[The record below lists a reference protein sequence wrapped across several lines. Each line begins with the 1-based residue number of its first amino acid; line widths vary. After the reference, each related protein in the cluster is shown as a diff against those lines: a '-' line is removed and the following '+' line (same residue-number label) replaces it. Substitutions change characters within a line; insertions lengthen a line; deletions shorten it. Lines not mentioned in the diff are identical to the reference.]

1 MPRAHRT
8 PLPGEKLRAGSCRR
22 IGDTMPAGPT
32 EARPEGVAR
41 GRRRKLAAI
50 LSADAVGFS
59 RQMHRDEPG
68 PPARLRSCREII
80 DRLAA
85 EHDGRIVGSAGD
97 SVLADFPS
105 VVEALT
111 CAVGIQQALRERNA
125 ALPPEHRLEFRIGIN
140 LGDVI
145 IDGEDI
151 YGDGVNVAA
160 RLQQL
165 AEPGGI
171 LVSRTVHDHVRGK
184 LDLAFE
190 PLGEHQVKNIPEPVA
205 VFRACLDVS
214 RPSAAE
220 PPRRPSMPTKRVW
233 LATVV
238 LLLLV
243 GAAVGLW
250 FARGGL
256 IGERGGERA
265 KVADPVAAAAPV
277 VAVLPFANQGGDPGQ
292 DYFGDGV
299 TEDLI
304 AALGRFSDLRVVS
317 RGTTFAYKG
326 QAADA
331 ARVGRELGARYVVE
345 GSARK
350 VGDRV
355 RVSVQLSDTRG
366 GLLLWSERY
375 EQTMTDV
382 FAVQDAMVQR
392 LVGALAV
399 KLTRAEQERASAKPP
414 GDLAAYDYVLRGRE
428 RLARRTRAANA
439 EARELFRRA
448 VELDPRYAAAQVGLG
463 HAYMDAALFGWTEW
477 PARALERARGLAQ
490 RAVDLDDGE
499 AGGHALLSLVHGY
512 ERRWDLAEAEIDR
525 AVELNPGDPEVRAQ
539 RGEVYIDRDRLDEA
553 IRELEAVLSFD
564 PISDPAWSDL
574 GVAYYLAGRPKD
586 AVELLGRHLGRKPD
600 RVDAWAILAA
610 AYAELGLEPRA
621 RDAAARVVSLS
632 PFFAAE
638 GFTAPYAQPSQR
650 ERLAAGFR
658 RAGLP

>member
-1 MPRAHRT
+1 MPT
-8 PLPGEKLRAGSCRR
+8 GS
-22 IGDTMPAGPT
+22 T
-32 EARPEGVAR
+32 EARPEGVAS
-41 GRRRKLAAI
+41 GHRRKLAAI

-59 RQMHRDEPG
+59 RRMHEDETG
-68 PPARLRSCREII
+68 THARLRACREII
-80 DRLAA
+80 DRLVA
-85 EHDGRIVGSAGD
+85 ERDGRIVGSAGD

-111 CAVGIQQALRERNA
+111 CATAVQRALREHNA
-125 ALPPEHRLEFRIGIN
+125 ALPPEHRLEFRIGVN

-145 IDGEDI
+145 VDGGDI

-171 LVSRTVHDHVRGK
+171 LVSRTVHNHVRGK

-190 PLGEHQVKNIPEPVA
+190 PLGEHRVKNIPEPVA
-205 VFRACLDVS
+205 VFRVRLDGS
-214 RPSAAE
+214 RPSPVPE
-220 PPRRPSMPTKRVW
+220 PPRRPLTRAGRVR
-233 LATVV
+233 LVAAA
-238 LLLLV
+238 LLLLLAGV
-243 GAAVGLW
+243 AVALW
-250 FARGGL
+250 LARGGL
-256 IGERGGERA
+256 VREQHEERA
-265 KVADPVAAAAPV
+265 TAAHPV
-277 VAVLPFANQGGDPGQ
+277 VAVLPFANQSGDPGQ
-292 DYFGDGV
+292 EYLSDGIA
-299 TEDLI
+299 EDLI
-304 AALGRFSDLRVVS
+304 AALGRFSDMRVVG

-326 QAADA
+326 QAADP

-345 GSARK
+345 GSARRA
-350 VGDRV
+350 GDRV
-355 RVSVQLSDTRG
+355 RVSVQLTDARD

-375 EQTMTDV
+375 EQAAADL
-382 FAVQDAMVQR
+382 FAVQDAIVQH

-399 KLTRAEQERASAKPP
+399 RVTRVEQERAAAAPP
-414 GDLAAYDYVLRGRE
+414 ADLAAYDLVLRGRE

-448 VELDPRYAAAQVGLG
+448 IALGPRYAAAHVGLG
-463 HAYMDAALFGWTEW
+463 RAHIDAMLFGWTEW
-477 PARALERARGLAQ
+477 PARALESAKELARK
-490 RAVDLDDGE
+490 AVELDEEE

-525 AVELNPGDPEVRAQ
+525 AVGLNPGDVEVRAQ
-539 RGEVYIDRDRLDEA
+539 RGVLYMDQGRLDEA

-564 PISDPAWSDL
+564 PLNDPAWADL
-574 GVAYYLAGRPKD
+574 GIAYYLAGRPGD
-586 AVELLGRHLGRKPD
+586 AAELLERHLGRKPD
-600 RVDAWAILAA
+600 RVEAWAILAA

-621 RDAAARVVSLS
+621 RNAAARVLRLS

-638 GFTAPYAQPSQR
+638 GFIAPYAQPGQR

>member
-1 MPRAHRT
+1 
-8 PLPGEKLRAGSCRR
+8 
-22 IGDTMPAGPT
+22 MPAGPT

-59 RQMHRDEPG
+59 RQMHRDETG
-68 PPARLRSCREII
+68 THARLRSCREII
-80 DRLAA
+80 DRLVA

-111 CAVGIQQALRERNA
+111 CAVDIQRALRERNA
-125 ALPPEHRLEFRIGIN
+125 ALPPEHRLEFRVGIN

-171 LVSRTVHDHVRGK
+171 LVSRTVHNHVRGK

-205 VFRACLDVS
+205 VFRVRLDGPH
-214 RPSAAE
+214 PSAPE
-220 PPRRPSMPTKRVW
+220 PSEAAADACQAGPARDGGPAFL
-233 LATVV
+233 LAGAAAG
-238 LLLLV
+238 LLV
-243 GAAVGLW
+243 H
-250 FARGGL
+250 ARRSRR
-256 IGERGGERA
+256 EHREERA
-265 KVADPVAAAAPV
+265 MVADPAAAAAPI

-292 DYFGDGV
+292 DYFSDGI

-304 AALGRFSDLRVVS
+304 AALGRFSSLRVVG

-326 QAADA
+326 QAADPT
-331 ARVGRELGARYVVE
+331 RIGRELGARYVVE
-345 GSARK
+345 GSVRRA
-350 VGDRV
+350 GDRV
-355 RVSVQLSDTRG
+355 RVSVELTDTRG
-366 GLLLWSERY
+366 GLHLWSERY
-375 EQTMTDV
+375 EQAVADV
-382 FAVQDAMVQR
+382 FAVQDAIVQR

-399 KLTRAEQERASAKPP
+399 KVTRVEQERAAAKPP
-414 GDLAAYDYVLRGRE
+414 ADLAAYDYVLRGRE

-448 VELDPRYAAAQVGLG
+448 IELDPRYAAAQVGLG
-463 HAYMDAALFGWTEW
+463 RAYMDAMLFGWTEW
-477 PARALERARGLAQ
+477 PTRALESAKELAQ
-490 RAVDLDDGE
+490 KAVDLDDGE
-499 AGGHALLSLVHGY
+499 AGGHALLSLVHGN

-525 AVELNPGDPEVRAQ
+525 AVELNPGDPEVRDQ
-539 RGEVYIDRDRLDEA
+539 RGEVYMDRGRLDEA

-574 GVAYYLAGRPKD
+574 GRG
-586 AVELLGRHLGRKPD
+586 LL
-600 RVDAWAILAA
+600 
-610 AYAELGLEPRA
+610 PRG
-621 RDAAARVVSLS
+621 S
-632 PFFAAE
+632 P
-638 GFTAPYAQPSQR
+638 
-650 ERLAAGFR
+650 
-658 RAGLP
+658 